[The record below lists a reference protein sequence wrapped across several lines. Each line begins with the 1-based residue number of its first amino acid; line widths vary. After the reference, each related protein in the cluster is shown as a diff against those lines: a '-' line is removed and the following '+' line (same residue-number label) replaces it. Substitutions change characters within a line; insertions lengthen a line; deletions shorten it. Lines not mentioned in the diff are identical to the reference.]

1 VRIINGTHGFG
12 APLTSGEVKEFLI
25 NSRLNVHIGTIDE
38 KGNPNV
44 HPTWYYFDESSNNIY
59 VATSKHSKKV
69 NNLRRNPSIYYCV
82 DDPNPPYKGV
92 RGKGNATISENINNN
107 ATIAE
112 KIILKYLG
120 SLEGQMAKKLMELVR
135 KGDEI
140 SIEITPDYF
149 STWDYGK
156 ITEV

>member
-1 VRIINGTHGFG
+1 VR
-12 APLTSGEVKEFLI
+12 A
-25 NSRLNVHIGTIDE
+25 
-38 KGNPNV
+38 
-44 HPTWYYFDESSNNIY
+44 
-59 VATSKHSKKV
+59 
-69 NNLRRNPSIYYCV
+69 
-82 DDPNPPYKGV
+82 
-92 RGKGNATISENINNN
+92 KGNATISENINNN
-107 ATIAE
+107 VTIAE

>member
-1 VRIINGTHGFG
+1 M
-12 APLTSGEVKEFLI
+12 
-25 NSRLNVHIGTIDE
+25 HIGTIDE

-44 HPTWYYFDESSNNIY
+44 HPTWYYFDESSNIH
-59 VATSKHSKKV
+59 VATPKHSKKV
-69 NNLRRNPSIYYCV
+69 NSLRRIPSIYYCV

-92 RGKGNATISENINNN
+92 RGIGNATISENINNN
-107 ATIAE
+107 VTIAE

-149 STWDYGK
+149 STWDYSK
-156 ITEV
+156 ITET